1 MFELEELKRLAFREV
16 IKIYGKPYLRENFD
30 NTWILHGMLK
40 DGRFMLFVGIKT
52 EDDLPDHP
60 ADDHGWVVS
69 ATIWLDQKTGKLLD
83 AEYTME

>member
-1 MFELEELKRLAFREV
+1 MLELEELKRLAFREV

-30 NTWILHGMLK
+30 NTCICHSMLR

-83 AEYTME
+83 MEYTKE

>member
-1 MFELEELKRLAFREV
+1 MLELEELKRLAFREV

-30 NTWILHGMLK
+30 NTCICHSMLR

-83 AEYTME
+83 VEYTTE